1 MATTM
6 FQAVILGLFVASGA
20 FADVVHLK
28 NVKQCHKTHT
38 QNTNHNGNLESASGD
53 HSNVAYSHPP
63 TFSFGAKSFGL
74 SSTPAPL
81 VYGTQPTP
89 APFIFKS
96 LQHSTPAPFTYK
108 GLSSASAS
116 FSYGTQPTP
125 APFQFSSF
133 RSTPA
138 PLIYSAR
145 TFAPEDSFK
154 SIAALYSQSTPA
166 TFGIESQST
175 PASLAFSDS
184 SSSPVVSI
192 KSYGTVGSLPTSSPF
207 EYSTS
212 SSTPNPLQYST
223 SSTTPEN
230 SFKSIADSYSQST
243 PAPFAIESQSTAVP
257 LAFSGLSSGP
267 AAAVSVNSFNTFGS
281 NPIPAPYSYSQG
293 SAFTQYGGH
302 SAPSPAHEITINRE
316 IPVPYY
322 VQIEKRIPYPVLVHV
337 PHPYQ
342 VTVEKHVPY
351 AVRVH
356 VDRAVPVPSPYPV
369 EVEKRVPYPVEKP
382 VPYEVRVPVDR
393 PYPVSVPFEKPVPY
407 AVEKPVPYP
416 VRVNVDRPYPVEKP
430 VPYPVAVE
438 RPVPYAVEKPVPY
451 PVEKPVPYPVEKRIP
466 YPVKYEVPVKVP
478 VPVQVKVPVNV
489 DRPVPYPVEKRV
501 PYPVA
506 VPYEVKVPVPV
517 RSPAQRF
524 ATVHYYQQ
532 SPIVVQQESY
542 KSYTSGST
550 AAPVTDNQIIQ
561 SSFVSGTGQA
571 GSEYAVSGY
580 TKSNYAD
587 SGLVQDSGSYGFG
600 QQSFYGSTTP
610 VPSSTAGYTAS
621 SSSPQFDSS
630 GFDSVAQQVGS
641 IAGSVQTGSDY
652 AGSDFSKSNYAGSG
666 QAQESGSYSFGQQQ
680 LFGSTTPAPSTTAA
694 YTGLSSSPRYESFD
708 FDSLAQQIGY
718 SADSVQTGSDYAG
731 SDFAKSNYAGSG
743 QTQESGSYGF
753 DQQSFYGSK
762 TPVPSSLPQSESSNI
777 DSSNQKVVSIGGS
790 RKTETDNAGSDY
802 GKSNYPGSGQT
813 QESGSYSFDQQS
825 FYGSKTPISSSISG
839 YTKSSSSPQYE
850 SSNFDS
856 VNRQVDSV
864 GGSAT
869 ADSQQTENLEVGKK

>member
-1 MATTM
+1 
-6 FQAVILGLFVASGA
+6 
-20 FADVVHLK
+20 
-28 NVKQCHKTHT
+28 
-38 QNTNHNGNLESASGD
+38 
-53 HSNVAYSHPP
+53 
-63 TFSFGAKSFGL
+63 
-74 SSTPAPL
+74 
-81 VYGTQPTP
+81 
-89 APFIFKS
+89 
-96 LQHSTPAPFTYK
+96 
-108 GLSSASAS
+108 
-116 FSYGTQPTP
+116 
-125 APFQFSSF
+125 
-133 RSTPA
+133 
-138 PLIYSAR
+138 
-145 TFAPEDSFK
+145 
-154 SIAALYSQSTPA
+154 
-166 TFGIESQST
+166 
-175 PASLAFSDS
+175 
-184 SSSPVVSI
+184 
-192 KSYGTVGSLPTSSPF
+192 
-207 EYSTS
+207 
-212 SSTPNPLQYST
+212 
-223 SSTTPEN
+223 
-230 SFKSIADSYSQST
+230 
-243 PAPFAIESQSTAVP
+243 
-257 LAFSGLSSGP
+257 
-267 AAAVSVNSFNTFGS
+267 
-281 NPIPAPYSYSQG
+281 
-293 SAFTQYGGH
+293 
-302 SAPSPAHEITINRE
+302 
-316 IPVPYY
+316 
-322 VQIEKRIPYPVLVHV
+322 
-337 PHPYQ
+337 
-342 VTVEKHVPY
+342 
-351 AVRVH
+351 
-356 VDRAVPVPSPYPV
+356 V

-478 VPVQVKVPVNV
+478 VPVQVEVPVNV

-587 SGLVQDSGSYGFG
+587 SGLVQ
-600 QQSFYGSTTP
+600 
-610 VPSSTAGYTAS
+610 
-621 SSSPQFDSS
+621 
-630 GFDSVAQQVGS
+630 
-641 IAGSVQTGSDY
+641 
-652 AGSDFSKSNYAGSG
+652 
-666 QAQESGSYSFGQQQ
+666 ESGSYSFGQQQ
-680 LFGSTTPAPSTTAA
+680 LLGSTTPAPSTTAA

-708 FDSLAQQIGY
+708 FNSLAQQIGF
-718 SADSVQTGSDYAG
+718 SAESVQTGSDYAG
-731 SDFAKSNYAGSG
+731 SDFAKSYYAGSG
-743 QTQESGSYGF
+743 QTQKSGSYGL

-762 TPVPSSLPQSESSNI
+762 TPVPSSLPQSESSSI
-777 DSSNQKVVSIGGS
+777 DSSNQQVVSIGGS

-802 GKSNYPGSGQT
+802 GKSNHAGSGQA
-813 QESGSYSFDQQS
+813 QENGSYSFDQQS